1 MENNPHINILEHC
14 GFSLGDSE
22 RDIIL
27 SERLNNNSYNPENP
41 TPYLGV
47 DWGNREHTEIVANYF
62 VGAQWIEQGKHAIIV
77 RPKIKSLD
85 FFSMFV
91 RCLEN
96 RDRDLQ
102 DRFSQIY
109 SIDFGQPLIQVKSD
123 TFQLTPLLIIHFL
136 TLLESLTKRG
146 LKSNFMLSEEDMKA
160 KVKGKVLIGRTLKK
174 GVFIGRSDI
183 ISCRYQDYSVDC
195 PENRI
200 LKKALMFAQ
209 RYLALHRLQVKGV
222 NLQSVAERCAT
233 SFTDISDAIAP
244 QEIRQFRVNPLFKD
258 YADAIKV
265 AKQLLRRFDY
275 SIDLTGQKDIDS
287 SVPPFWINMPIL
299 FELYVLGELRST
311 YGSDIKYHLSTYGN
325 ELDFARLS
333 ETLIMDTKYIDK
345 WASKEAHGYIRQL
358 AGYARNVQIRKKM
371 GLKKEEEN
379 TILPCMILYPDE
391 NGATK
396 FTGKILDMPDC
407 KEQTEYIKFYRLGI
421 KLPKI
426 Q

>member
-1 MENNPHINILEHC
+1 MENNPHINIPEHRS
-14 GFSLGDSE
+14 FALGDSE
-22 RDIIL
+22 RDKIL
-27 SERLNNNSYNPENP
+27 SERLNSNSYNPENP

-62 VGAQWIEQGKHAIIV
+62 VGAQWIEQKKSAIIV
-77 RPKIKSLD
+77 TPKIIGLD

-96 RDRDLQ
+96 RDKDLQ
-102 DRFSQIY
+102 GRFSQIY
-109 SIDFGQPLIQVKSD
+109 SIDFGQPSIPVKAD
-123 TFQLTPLLIIHFL
+123 TFQLTPLLVVHFL
-136 TLLESLTKRG
+136 TLLESLTRRG
-146 LKSNFMLSEEDMKA
+146 LKSNFISREEEMKA

-174 GVFIGRSDI
+174 GVFVGRSDI

-195 PENRI
+195 LENRI
-200 LKKALMFAQ
+200 LKKALVFAQ
-209 RYLALHRLQVKGV
+209 RYLASHKLQIRGV
-222 NLQSVAERCAT
+222 NLQSIADRCAA
-233 SFTDISDAIAP
+233 SFTDISDSIAP

-258 YADAIKV
+258 YSDTIKV
-265 AKQLLRRFDY
+265 AKQLLQRFDY
-275 SIDLTGQKDIDS
+275 SIDTTGKKDIDS

-333 ETLIMDTKYIDK
+333 EKLIMDTKYIDEWSSEK
-345 WASKEAHGYIRQL
+345 AHGYIRQL

-371 GLKKEEEN
+371 GLKKEDEN
-379 TILPCMILYPDE
+379 AILPCIILYPDE

-396 FTGKILDMPDC
+396 FSGEILEMPDRI
-407 KEQTEYIKFYRLGI
+407 EQTEYLKFYRLGI

-426 Q
+426 